1 MYPMIRRSSVPTTRS
16 LMDSIFEDD
25 WGLAPIFGSLIRE
38 ATPEIKTNVVASDKD
53 YRIDIVIP
61 GLNKEDI
68 NLEVND
74 TTIAISYEAK
84 KDDDNIMSYRTFHRS
99 WSLPKNTDPQN
110 INAEYNQGI
119 LSVIIPKPDA
129 EVPITHRI
137 DIR

>member
-1 MYPMIRRSSVPTTRS
+1 MYPMIRRSSVPTTQN
-16 LMDSIFEDD
+16 LIDSIFEDD
-25 WGLAPIFGSLIRE
+25 WGLAPIFGSLLRE

-61 GLNKEDI
+61 GLSKEDI
-68 NLEVND
+68 NLEVNE

-84 KDDDNIMSYRTFHRS
+84 KDDDNIMSYRSFHRS

-137 DIR
+137 DIK